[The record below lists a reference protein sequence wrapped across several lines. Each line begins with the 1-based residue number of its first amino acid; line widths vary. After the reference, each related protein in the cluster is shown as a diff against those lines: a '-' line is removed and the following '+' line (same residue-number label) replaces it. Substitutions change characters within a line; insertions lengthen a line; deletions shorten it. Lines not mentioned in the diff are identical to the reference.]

1 MDHAGGLDAALV
13 LRSAYQSAGQA
24 WLQAGAG
31 IVKVSRPEREFTE
44 TCEKLASVAGHI
56 VPAAGAGAAGA
67 GAAGT
72 SAAASR
78 DTRITFPAMPGA

>member
-13 LRSAYQSAGQA
+13 LRSVYQSSGQA

-31 IVKVSRPEREFTE
+31 IVGVSRPEREFTE

-56 VPAAGAGAAGA
+56 VPTRVPSPAG
-67 GAAGT
+67 
-72 SAAASR
+72 
-78 DTRITFPAMPGA
+78 IPL